1 MPSFICHWRTPIDRK
16 PNIAPAYGKA
26 AKSRLSLLVDSIQ
39 VQHSATNGD
48 RSAWPWLFAS
58 TA

>member
-1 MPSFICHWRTPIDRK
+1 MPSFLCHWRTPIDRK

-26 AKSRLSLLVDSIQ
+26 AESRLSLLVDSIQ

-48 RSAWPWLFAS
+48 
-58 TA
+58 

>member
-1 MPSFICHWRTPIDRK
+1 MHPFICQWRTPIDRN
-16 PNIAPAYGKA
+16 PSVATAYGKA
-26 AKSRLSLLVDSIQ
+26 AESQLSLLVDSIQ

-48 RSAWPWLFAS
+48 KSAWPWLFAS